1 MENFIWLILLSSTVV
16 INISSLVRLKKTNWL
31 YYKLSN
37 SLAYEIYDQYSQS
50 PVQTM
55 LLCCPDSPL
64 KGRLKTYVKA
74 LISAIDI
81 KSIQME
87 AKVER
92 EKEKKK
98 QKPCDLLILPR
109 PILTMHLHFV
119 QFEQLHHWNKEITL
133 QSIKAIKKA
142 LKTAKKS
149 NEDNKTWTC
158 CLTTLSLSAEQFL
171 LNDFWQNWSTTLSSS
186 TSRNSQRTS

>member
-1 MENFIWLILLSSTVV
+1 
-16 INISSLVRLKKTNWL
+16 
-31 YYKLSN
+31 
-37 SLAYEIYDQYSQS
+37 
-50 PVQTM
+50 M

-81 KSIQME
+81 KSIQMG

-92 EKEKKK
+92 EKENKK
-98 QKPCDLLILPR
+98 QKPCDLLPR

-142 LKTAKKS
+142 LKTAKK
-149 NEDNKTWTC
+149 K
-158 CLTTLSLSAEQFL
+158 
-171 LNDFWQNWSTTLSSS
+171 
-186 TSRNSQRTS
+186 